1 MTKSRFFYLTYS
13 GSSYIFAFQ
22 MEREMYEKLLA
33 EKDQRIAILERQV
46 QLQDK
51 LIEQIQKK
59 IIIGTTQ
66 NY

>member
-1 MTKSRFFYLTYS
+1 
-13 GSSYIFAFQ
+13 

-59 IIIGTTQ
+59 S
-66 NY
+66 

>member
-1 MTKSRFFYLTYS
+1 
-13 GSSYIFAFQ
+13 